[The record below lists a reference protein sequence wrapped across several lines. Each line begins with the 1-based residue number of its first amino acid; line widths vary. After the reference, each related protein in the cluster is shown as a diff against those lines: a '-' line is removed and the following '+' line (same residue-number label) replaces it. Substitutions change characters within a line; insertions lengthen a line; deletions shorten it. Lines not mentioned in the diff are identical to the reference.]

1 MEDDFL
7 KNFCKFCIDNFSFNP
22 ENLREEKNILSST
35 KTFNFHSLRI
45 EKLNYPKNRELSN
58 LFLYYSLFLLV
69 KTDDT
74 FKKNNK
80 KLIKSILSYIYEF
93 HKKEF
98 DAKDLFNDLEYTF
111 PFKNSEIF
119 KNCFEKKEDFN
130 SFLIFNLLLVLCN
143 HNEICEEHFINKNFE
158 ILNILLLYN
167 YIFIHNSINEF
178 KIKNIISILI
188 IKFIDYYTKT
198 FTSDQNNDVIILLN
212 TFFFDEGKINQDD
225 FLIPENIYNEFGCK
239 EFNCIIDVFSKNIK
253 EGDNISIKLEKSIL
267 DNLNNIKRKKF
278 IKEEHN
284 EINNLIEENNKSVNT
299 IFELKRDITKIIDE
313 KKVMKN
319 HLLEL
324 IEKNK
329 RDVELKLNIQ
339 EQTIIELKQ
348 IINFQSNA
356 INEQE
361 QIIGELNKLIINQ
374 ENNIKELNKQLFYNK
389 YTIKENDDMKNKE
402 TNNNSNNTL
411 VKDNKII
418 INEAKNNR
426 DFENKIICEQIIKLN
441 KDLNDLKKYVKKD
454 GAEIKKLRINLNDY
468 KTENKMKSNIKD
480 LMSSREFL
488 QSVFHDFCFYF
499 KTDFSG
505 NYSQTA
511 KFLVTAIQ
519 KKTEI
524 QKFVKEV
531 NLINFILFLGRII
544 DETSNMS
551 QILFPPLSI
560 KKEKNEEKN
569 IEQEKIKNSIN
580 RCMKAFN
587 EYCRNDFSLL
597 FEFLINDYNYPF
609 YILDNSNN
617 IPKEKEN
624 YLFEVINNYKYQ
636 K

>member
-1 MEDDFL
+1 M
-7 KNFCKFCIDNFSFNP
+7 
-22 ENLREEKNILSST
+22 
-35 KTFNFHSLRI
+35 
-45 EKLNYPKNRELSN
+45 
-58 LFLYYSLFLLV
+58 
-69 KTDDT
+69 
-74 FKKNNK
+74 
-80 KLIKSILSYIYEF
+80 
-93 HKKEF
+93 
-98 DAKDLFNDLEYTF
+98 EYTF

-130 SFLIFNLLLVLCN
+130 SFLIFNLLLILCN

-158 ILNILLLYN
+158 ILNILLLYD
-167 YIFIHNSINEF
+167 YIFIRNSINDF
-178 KIKNIISILI
+178 KINNIISRLI

-198 FTSDQNNDVIILLN
+198 LTSEQNYDIIILLN

-225 FLIPENIYNEFGCK
+225 FLIPENIYDDIGCK

-253 EGDNISIKLEKSIL
+253 EGDNISIKLEKPIL
-267 DNLNNIKRKKF
+267 DNLNNIKRKEY

-284 EINNLIEENNKSVNT
+284 EINNLREENNKSVNNKDIVDLKNT

-319 HLLEL
+319 HLLEI

-329 RDVELKLNIQ
+329 RDIEIKLNIQ

-348 IINFQSNA
+348 IIDFQSNA

-374 ENNIKELNKQLFYNK
+374 ENNIKELNKQLLYNK
-389 YTIKENDDMKNKE
+389 YMVKENDDMNNKE
-402 TNNNSNNTL
+402 TNIRNNNNNNNTL
-411 VKDNKII
+411 VKDNKNI
-418 INEAKNNR
+418 INETKNNK

-511 KFLVTAIQ
+511 NLLVTAIQ

-569 IEQEKIKNSIN
+569 IEQEKIRKSIN

-597 FEFLINDYNYPF
+597 FDFLINDYNYPF

-617 IPKEKEN
+617 IPKEKDN

-636 K
+636 